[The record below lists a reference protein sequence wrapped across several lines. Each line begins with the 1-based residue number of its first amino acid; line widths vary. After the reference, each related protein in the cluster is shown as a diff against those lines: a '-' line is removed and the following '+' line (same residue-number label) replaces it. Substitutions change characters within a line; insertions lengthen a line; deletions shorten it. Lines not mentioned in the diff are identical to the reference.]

1 MWVERIFDFN
11 ENVDLLYKLHDE
23 ELSVNQ
29 LLEMKG
35 KVVEVELLDDYPDDE
50 PSNRPD
56 DTYDIKYKGNKY
68 WTYGEYLNKPEP
80 KIML

>member
-23 ELSVNQ
+23 EISVDQ

-35 KVVEVELLDDYPDDE
+35 KVVEVELLDDDPDDE
-50 PSNRPD
+50 PSNRAD
-56 DTYDIKYKGNKY
+56 DSYDIKYKGNKY
-68 WTYGEYLNKPEP
+68 WTYGEYLKREP